1 MNVNV
6 NGGSSTA
13 GLAAEKLRH
22 QAILACI
29 DLQLSHAIR
38 RQHHPSLKMCRP
50 RIIAFMPLPL
60 QFKMSSIVSPLYLF
74 GPPLLVLISIPL
86 AILATVTTTIAITAL
101 TIRVSIVYFELAL
114 ALIHSYL
121 FPPPS
126 KPVPQRPSTVRKS
139 PPRARNRRNSVASN
153 SSSHDVAGTPSYPPR
168 LHSKSGSFVSL
179 VGTSEITRD
188 FEGVGGWR
196 VPGDGDEEALW
207 MGMNSRLELPAV
219 LPKQRNH
226 RRSATGG
233 SQRWSWHG
241 SPEAMRMSPMQS
253 RSRTPVQTAGEER
266 YGEDYFPPQLNMRA
280 FNTASDR
287 TGKGTQDARRKSSS
301 GSSSGASTARLATKQ
316 AG

>member
-1 MNVNV
+1 M
-6 NGGSSTA
+6 SLS
-13 GLAAEKLRH
+13 
-22 QAILACI
+22 
-29 DLQLSHAIR
+29 LQV
-38 RQHHPSLKMCRP
+38 
-50 RIIAFMPLPL
+50 
-60 QFKMSSIVSPLYLF
+60 KMSSIASPLYLL

-86 AILATVTTTIAITAL
+86 AILATITTTIAITAL

-153 SSSHDVAGTPSYPPR
+153 SSSHDAAGTPSYPPR
-168 LHSKSGSFVSL
+168 LQYKTGSFASL

-196 VPGDGDEEALW
+196 EPGDGDEEELW

-219 LPKQRNH
+219 MPKQRNH

-253 RSRTPVQTAGEER
+253 RARTPVQTT
-266 YGEDYFPPQLNMRA
+266 GEDYFPPQPNMRPLNA
-280 FNTASDR
+280 LSDR
-287 TGKGTQDARRKSSS
+287 TGKGTQDGRRKSSS
-301 GSSSGASTARLATKQ
+301 GSSSGASSSRLATKQ